1 MARRGMGL
9 SREDFIKC
17 KPGDTLKVI
26 GGKYEGHLA
35 ILHSVKRRW
44 VGVRVRRIKGLAP
57 RSMEPPINAYISTTL
72 PPHNLVPAPEL
83 DPALSTNSSGV
94 PVPRASP
101 VPPPSRPY
109 PTVLRLASGPEVNQK
124 VKILT
129 QMISS
134 LGIDHEDE
142 TFVNY
147 TLDLLLLVRSDMIRM
162 KEGRATVVQ
171 TLTRSLGTQHGG
183 EWIDEESSEDEDP
196 HYA

>member
-1 MARRGMGL
+1 
-9 SREDFIKC
+9 
-17 KPGDTLKVI
+17 
-26 GGKYEGHLA
+26 
-35 ILHSVKRRW
+35 
-44 VGVRVRRIKGLAP
+44 
-57 RSMEPPINAYISTTL
+57 MEPPINAYISTTL

-101 VPPPSRPY
+101 VPPPTRPY
-109 PTVLRLASGPEVNQK
+109 LTVLRLASGPEVNQK

-162 KEGRATVVQ
+162 KEG
-171 TLTRSLGTQHGG
+171 
-183 EWIDEESSEDEDP
+183 
-196 HYA
+196 